1 MKTNTAILVIL
12 LSVGVLLNSCQEDP
26 KFDYRMR
33 ILEPKS
39 DTRQTYYLGDTITV
53 KFVIESSDL
62 IKVVDVNFIDQS
74 SQESVYFETFYP
86 KKNNSLIT
94 TTYPIPTSFPD
105 PNMTE
110 MYIYMGVD
118 LSSSIRGSNFS
129 GPGEPAYFKILSK

>member
-1 MKTNTAILVIL
+1 
-12 LSVGVLLNSCQEDP
+12 
-26 KFDYRMR
+26 MR

-53 KFVIESSDL
+53 KFIIESSDL
-62 IKVVDVNFIDQS
+62 IKIVDVNFIDQS